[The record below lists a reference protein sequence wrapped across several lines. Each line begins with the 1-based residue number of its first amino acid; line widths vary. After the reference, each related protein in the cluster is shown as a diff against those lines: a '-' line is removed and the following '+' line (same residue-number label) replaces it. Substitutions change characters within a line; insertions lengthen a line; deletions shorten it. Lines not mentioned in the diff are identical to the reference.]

1 MLVLQKM
8 QNLWVLDQWGAACAA
23 ALDISVDEFTQVGFL
38 LETLTLT
45 VDSSRRKDLSKS

>member
-1 MLVLQKM
+1 MKC
-8 QNLWVLDQWGAACAA
+8 WCCKRCKTCGILDQWGA